1 MNRRNT
7 AARSFPS
14 RVLAYLWGGP
24 SHLTPQLKLE
34 WRFVFVRWLGIVFLS
49 PTLLLV
55 DLPVERLPVYGVLL
69 VAAAYNLAIQVML
82 QRRLALPV
90 IGYITTVG
98 DTLLDFAIVILGGG
112 FDTPFSYILFTITVG
127 AAMRYGYVPAAGMAL
142 MLVLGNAVDNVTHGR
157 ALDASFALRSLFLFL
172 TALLA
177 SYLREQAHRAEAAL
191 QERLRQ
197 ASLLNEATAMLAAS
211 LDFERVLRAVAVAAA
226 HLFGTEQA
234 VLQPSAEIAG
244 DAHDATG
251 VFIHP
256 ENGEGVG
263 ELAALCAER
272 AHRDAR
278 PLEPLENLPLP
289 SGRTATVLSLMLPS
303 RQTPVA
309 TVVLPLPRGL
319 RAPSLDP
326 DILDSFVERT
336 TLAVEN
342 AALYRTLARR
352 SGDLQR
358 AFSDLANAHQELL
371 SVDEMKTNFLANVS
385 HELRTPL
392 SSIRA
397 FSELLLSYDNEGEVQ
412 KEFVQIINSE
422 SERLTRLVND
432 VLDISK
438 IEAGQ
443 MDWCMTRIDL
453 AELLQDT
460 SRTYSTLIEQHNL
473 EFEQDVEIDLPPVHG
488 DRDRLQQVV
497 GNLLNNSVKFTSSG
511 LIRLHARRVGDEVH
525 ISVAD
530 SGLGIPP
537 EDQER
542 IFEKFQQ
549 VGSVLTDKPRGTG
562 LGLAIC
568 RDIVRHHDGRIW
580 VDSQLGVGSTFT
592 VALPVLVEAQEAPA
606 DPVGAGAAER
616 P

>member
-1 MNRRNT
+1 MNRRSVE
-7 AARSFPS
+7 ARSFTS
-14 RVLAYLWGGP
+14 RALAYLWGGP

-34 WRFVFVRWLGIVFLS
+34 WRFVFVRWLGIVFLA

-55 DLPVERLPVYGVLL
+55 ELPVERLPVYGVLL

-127 AAMRYGYVPAAGMAL
+127 AAMRYGYVPSAGMAL
-142 MLVLGNAVDNVTHGR
+142 MLVVGNAVDSLSHGHP
-157 ALDASFALRSLFLFL
+157 LDASFALRSLFLFL

-211 LDFERVLRAVAVAAA
+211 LDFERVLRAVAAAAA
-226 HLFGTEQA
+226 HLFGTEEA

-244 DAHDATG
+244 DAHDTTG
-251 VFIHP
+251 VLVHP
-256 ENGEGVG
+256 ELAEVD
-263 ELAALCAER
+263 ELATLCAER
-272 AHRDAR
+272 ANRRECPD
-278 PLEPLENLPLP
+278 EPLETLELP
-289 SGRTATVLSLMLPS
+289 SGRSVSVLSLMLPS
-303 RQTPVA
+303 RTSPVA
-309 TVVLPLPRGL
+309 TLVLPLPRGQ
-319 RAPSLDP
+319 RAPSLDQ

-397 FSELLLSYDNEGEVQ
+397 FSELLLAYDDEGEVQ

-443 MDWCMTRIDL
+443 MDWCMTRLDL
-453 AELLQDT
+453 ADLLQDT

-473 EFEQDVEIDLPPVHG
+473 EFQQEIEPDLPPVHG

-511 LIRLHARRVGDEVH
+511 LIRLEARHVGDEVH
-525 ISVAD
+525 ISVTD
-530 SGLGIPP
+530 TGMGISP
-537 EDQER
+537 DDRER

-549 VGSVLTDKPRGTG
+549 VGAVLTDKPRGTG

-568 RDIVRHHDGRIW
+568 RDIVKHHDGRIW
-580 VDSQLGVGSTFT
+580 VDSELGVGSTFT
-592 VALPVLVEAQEAPA
+592 VALPILVESAEAPSEA
-606 DPVGAGAAER
+606 VGAGASER

>member
-1 MNRRNT
+1 MRRRS
-7 AARSFPS
+7 AEARSFPS
-14 RVLAYLWGGP
+14 RALAYLWSGP
-24 SHLTPQLKLE
+24 GDLTPQLKLE
-34 WRFVFVRWLGIVFLS
+34 WRFVAVRWLGILFLA

-69 VAAAYNLAIQVML
+69 VAAAYNLAVQGML

-90 IGYITTVG
+90 IGYLTTVG
-98 DTLLDFAIVILGGG
+98 DTLLNFAIVSAGGG

-142 MLVLGNAVDNVTHGR
+142 MLVAGNAFDNLSHGR
-157 ALDASFALRSLFLFL
+157 PLDANFAFRSLFLFV
-172 TALLA
+172 TSVLA

-197 ASLLNEATAMLAAS
+197 ASLLNEATAMMAAS
-211 LDFERVLRAVAVAAA
+211 LDFERVLRAVAAAAA
-226 HLFGTEQA
+226 HLFGAEQA
-234 VLQPSAEIAG
+234 VLQPSSEIAG
-244 DAHDATG
+244 DAHDTTG
-251 VFIHP
+251 VFVHP
-256 ENGEGVG
+256 EGAAGVD
-263 ELAALCAER
+263 ELLRLCAER
-272 AHRDAR
+272 AHRGAL
-278 PLEPLENLPLP
+278 PQEPLDNVELP
-289 SGRTATVLSLMLPS
+289 SGRTVSVLSLMLPS
-303 RQTPVA
+303 RETPVA
-309 TVVLPLPRGL
+309 TVALPLPRGL
-319 RAPSLDP
+319 RAPSLDQ

-352 SGDLQR
+352 SADLQR

-371 SVDEMKTNFLANVS
+371 GVDEMKTNFLANVS

-397 FSELLLSYDNEGEVQ
+397 FSELLLSYEEEGEVQ
-412 KEFVQIINSE
+412 KEFIQIINSE

-443 MDWCMTRIDL
+443 MDWCMTRLDL
-453 AELLQDT
+453 ADLLQDT

-473 EFEQDVEIDLPPVHG
+473 AFEQDVEPGLPPVHG
-488 DRDRLQQVV
+488 DRDRLQQVI

-511 LIRLHARRVGDEVH
+511 FIRLTAGRLGDEVR

-530 SGLGIPP
+530 SGMGISPD
-537 EDQER
+537 DQER

-549 VGSVLTDKPRGTG
+549 VGAVLTDKPRGTG

-568 RDIVRHHDGRIW
+568 RDIVRHHSGRIW
-580 VDSQLGVGSTFT
+580 VDSQPGVGSTFT
-592 VALPVLVEAQEAPA
+592 VALPVLVEPA
-606 DPVGAGAAER
+606 DGPAEAVGVGAVER

>member
-1 MNRRNT
+1 
-7 AARSFPS
+7 
-14 RVLAYLWGGP
+14 
-24 SHLTPQLKLE
+24 
-34 WRFVFVRWLGIVFLS
+34 
-49 PTLLLV
+49 
-55 DLPVERLPVYGVLL
+55 
-69 VAAAYNLAIQVML
+69 
-82 QRRLALPV
+82 
-90 IGYITTVG
+90 
-98 DTLLDFAIVILGGG
+98 
-112 FDTPFSYILFTITVG
+112 
-127 AAMRYGYVPAAGMAL
+127 
-142 MLVLGNAVDNVTHGR
+142 
-157 ALDASFALRSLFLFL
+157 
-172 TALLA
+172 
-177 SYLREQAHRAEAAL
+177 
-191 QERLRQ
+191 
-197 ASLLNEATAMLAAS
+197 
-211 LDFERVLRAVAVAAA
+211 
-226 HLFGTEQA
+226 
-234 VLQPSAEIAG
+234 
-244 DAHDATG
+244 
-251 VFIHP
+251 
-256 ENGEGVG
+256 
-263 ELAALCAER
+263 
-272 AHRDAR
+272 
-278 PLEPLENLPLP
+278 
-289 SGRTATVLSLMLPS
+289 MLPS

-309 TVVLPLPRGL
+309 TVVLPLRRGL
-319 RAPSLDP
+319 RQPTLDQ

-397 FSELLLSYDNEGEVQ
+397 FSELLLSYEEEGEVQ

-453 AELLQDT
+453 ADLLQDT

-473 EFEQDVEIDLPPVHG
+473 DFEQEIEADLPPVHG
-488 DRDRLQQVV
+488 DRDRLQQVI

-511 LIRLHARRVGDEVH
+511 LIRLSARRIEDEVH

-530 SGLGIPP
+530 SGIGISL
-537 EDQER
+537 EDRER

-549 VGSVLTDKPRGTG
+549 VGAVLTDKPRGTG

-568 RDIVRHHDGRIW
+568 RDIVKHHDGRIW

-592 VALPVLVEAQEAPA
+592 VALPVLAESTETQAE
-606 DPVGAGAAER
+606 PVGAGAADR